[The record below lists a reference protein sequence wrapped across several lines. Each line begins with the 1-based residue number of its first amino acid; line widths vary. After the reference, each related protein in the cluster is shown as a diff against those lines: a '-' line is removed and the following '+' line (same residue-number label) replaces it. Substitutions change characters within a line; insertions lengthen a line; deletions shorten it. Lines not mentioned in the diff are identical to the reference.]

1 MDFSPPNPEQ
11 AFARLWNAVSIARPV
26 HYSLFTFGESEMPYY
41 LIVDSKSGSD
51 LVTVAEG
58 TVRVTR
64 PLIITPDNAGPEF
77 ENFFDGD
84 GDAVGQMASFLL
96 SRQAAFSHLRFNNQ
110 ERRGRQVSDSVEEMV
125 AKLNRQLD
133 AEEEDHVAILT
144 APHGLGGIAVFR
156 YATERV
162 MRSARDNIQELRE
175 RGFLPSE

>member
-1 MDFSPPNPEQ
+1 MDSSSPNPEQ

-41 LIVDSKSGSD
+41 LVVNSQSGSD
-51 LVTVAEG
+51 LVTLAEG

-77 ENFFDGD
+77 ENFFDSD
-84 GDAVGQMASFLL
+84 SVGQMASFLL
-96 SRQAAFSHLRFNNQ
+96 SRQAAFSHLRFDNQ